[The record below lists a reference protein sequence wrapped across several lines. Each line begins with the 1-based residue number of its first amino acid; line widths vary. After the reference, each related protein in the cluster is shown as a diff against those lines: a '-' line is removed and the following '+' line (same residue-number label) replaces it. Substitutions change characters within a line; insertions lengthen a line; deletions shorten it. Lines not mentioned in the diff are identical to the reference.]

1 MSIRPVDFNR
11 VIQNTPEAQN
21 QEVTVKDQPNIQQQN
36 IAVTF
41 QRETTEAETRVNE
54 KADTAETGGKITDEG
69 RGNGSGYTPQKREKK
84 KKVRMSDGSVRV
96 KNEHGSFDMKI

>member
-41 QRETTEAETRVNE
+41 QRVLF
-54 KADTAETGGKITDEG
+54 
-69 RGNGSGYTPQKREKK
+69 
-84 KKVRMSDGSVRV
+84 V
-96 KNEHGSFDMKI
+96 FFF